1 MGFPGGGSGL
11 KKKTNKQTKKNLPSN
26 AGDARVVGSIHG
38 LGRVLEEEMATYL
51 VFLSGARYS
60 HGDGKSLT

>member
-1 MGFPGGGSGL
+1 MHL
-11 KKKTNKQTKKNLPSN
+11 VKNPAGN

>member
-1 MGFPGGGSGL
+1 MHL
-11 KKKTNKQTKKNLPSN
+11 VKNPAGN
-26 AGDARVVGSIHG
+26 AEDARVAGSIHG